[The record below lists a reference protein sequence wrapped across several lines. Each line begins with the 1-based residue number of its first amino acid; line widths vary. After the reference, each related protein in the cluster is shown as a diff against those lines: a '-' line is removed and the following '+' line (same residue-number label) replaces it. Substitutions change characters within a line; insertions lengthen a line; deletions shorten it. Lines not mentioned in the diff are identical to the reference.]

1 MNNNLN
7 LSPDQVDS
15 LLRMAGEKLGT
26 DPNQLRQQL
35 ESGSLGNILGKMD
48 PGSAAQVNKVLQ
60 DPQALQQMLSSQKV
74 QVMLKALLGGKG

>member
-15 LLRMAGEKLGT
+15 LLKMAGEKLGT

-35 ESGSLGNILGKMD
+35 ENGNLNNILGKMD

-74 QVMLKALLGGKG
+74 QIMLKTLLGGKG